1 MKLQDFDGLDGF
13 LGFLD
18 AQGWLLAF
26 VHPELKVV
34 ITLIAKVYY
43 SINWQSLTCVL
54 DLVDGRQFKLSVND
68 VDEFLGV
75 LNEGD
80 ITYLENVTLEVL
92 F

>member
-18 AQGWLLAF
+18 AQGWLSAF